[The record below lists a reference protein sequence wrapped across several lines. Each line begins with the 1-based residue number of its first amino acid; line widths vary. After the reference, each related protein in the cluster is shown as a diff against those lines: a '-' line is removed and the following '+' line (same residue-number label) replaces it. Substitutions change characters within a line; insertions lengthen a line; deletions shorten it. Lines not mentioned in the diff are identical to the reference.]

1 MKAIVIIPTYNE
13 RSNIEKLI
21 KEIFAIIPGIQI
33 LVVDDNSPD
42 GTGELVEHLSQ
53 VYKTLH
59 IIHRSGKLGLASA
72 YKEGFAW
79 ALGRNF
85 DYIFQMDAD
94 LSHRPSD
101 MVEMLEKAKSSADLV
116 IGSRYKNE
124 LRVEGWSIFRIG
136 LSYLANFYAR
146 AILGTKIYDMTSGF
160 RCFRM
165 ETLRKIDFSKIC
177 SEGYA
182 FQIEMAYLCWKK
194 KYRIDECPIVF
205 IERASG
211 RSKLNMKIIFEA
223 FLTVLRMRWQCKC

>member
-1 MKAIVIIPTYNE
+1 MQNITIIPTYNE
-13 RSNIEKLI
+13 RDNIKKLI
-21 KEIFAIIPGIQI
+21 QDVLALFPDMQL

-42 GTGELVEHLSQ
+42 GTGTLVEQLSRLH
-53 VYKTLH
+53 KTLH
-59 IIHRSGKLGLASA
+59 LIRRSKKLGLASA
-72 YKEGFAW
+72 YKEGFQW
-79 ALGRNF
+79 ALERNF

-116 IGSRYKNE
+116 IGSRYKDR
-124 LRVEGWSIFRIG
+124 LGIQGWSIFRIG

-146 AILGTKIYDMTSGF
+146 AVLGTKIYDMTSGF